1 MSEAADDTEINL
13 LGLWRTV
20 WRNKWLVMAT
30 GALALGAAI
39 AYALLATPIY
49 RAEVVIVEVRDSA
62 AQGGLGALAGQLSGL
77 ASLAGVNVNAGGSNA
92 REHQAVLRSRNLVE
106 RFVVANKM
114 LPVISKGSAEPVSL
128 WKGVRLVQEQVVEV
142 QEDTRRGV
150 TTVSVEWTN
159 PKLAAAWANNFVA
172 LANDTIRTK
181 AMNDAQ
187 RNIDYLTKRLGETS
201 SLEVQQLMYSLIES
215 ETKTLMLASGRAE
228 YAFAVVDPATT
239 PEIRVS
245 PRRTLIATVG
255 LALGLGLGVLLA
267 FVRSARS
274 APRRT
279 A

>member
-1 MSEAADDTEINL
+1 MSEAADDREINL
-13 LGLWRTV
+13 IGLWRMV
-20 WRNKWLVMAT
+20 WRNKWLVMST
-30 GALALGAAI
+30 GAVALGGAI
-39 AYALLATPIY
+39 VYALLATPIY
-49 RAEVVIVEVRDSA
+49 RAEVVVVEVRDSA

-77 ASLAGVNVNAGGSNA
+77 ASLAGVNVNAGGGNA
-92 REHQAVLRSRNLVE
+92 REHQAVLRSRHLVE
-106 RFVVANKM
+106 RFVVANNI
-114 LPVISKGSAEPVSL
+114 LPVLSKGSPEPLSL
-128 WKGVRLVQEQVVEV
+128 WKGVRIAQEQVVEV

-150 TTVSVEWTN
+150 TTVSVEWTD

-181 AMNDAQ
+181 AMNEAQ
-187 RNIDYLTKRLGETS
+187 SNIDYLTERLGQTS

-228 YAFAVVDPATT
+228 YAFAVVDPATI

-255 LALGLGLGVLLA
+255 LALGLGLGVLIA
-267 FVRSARS
+267 FARG
-274 APRRT
+274 APPTPRRV